1 MREQKKSGSK
11 TEEFLILMT
20 QSFARN
26 ERKKNNNNGEC
37 KKESKFVCTWK
48 IEWKT
53 FAC

>member
-26 ERKKNNNNGEC
+26 ERKKTITMENA
-37 KKESKFVCTWK
+37 KKESKFVCT
-48 IEWKT
+48 
-53 FAC
+53 